1 MPFVLGQV
9 VHFTLLCGVVWVLG
23 PDGEQVVLGLVL
35 HALVEVGKLV
45 ARATIL
51 HMGPALHLVGCFVN
65 HKAIG
70 GNDRSDVVFLLFASD
85 AEDLV
90 LDLDRAEI
98 LWQDL

>member
-9 VHFTLLCGVVWVLG
+9 VHFTLLSGVVWVLG
-23 PDGEQVVLGLVL
+23 TDGEQVVLGLVL
-35 HALVEVGKLV
+35 HALVEVGELV
-45 ARATIL
+45 AGAAIL
-51 HMGPALHLVGCFVN
+51 HVGPALHLIGCFVN

-70 GNDRSDVVFLLFASD
+70 GNDRSDVVFLLLSSD
-85 AEDLV
+85 AEYLV